1 MFTIKPW
8 GCEVSGQLL
17 GCLTPKPTAALHEIR
32 VNQNHVYMFACECE
46 MLCGGDERW
55 HAEKMTVSHKSMPAL
70 IHFVCLC
77 VCGVRQRREEDIIVT
92 GCQSKTGRGFVLWK
106 PTLCPLIFFSTLLF
120 HFLLIPIIPPASW
133 WGCGWSHKWG
143 ARGRGGSVLASFLSF
158 LLPVYPSHLFLSVF
172 LMRIWILVEV
182 GCVLSTNHGL
192 RLNSKGPLRES
203 VWWEVGLNYIG
214 TFRGGLSI
222 NTLKKS
228 FSLVPF
234 LHICV
239 LRGKHTRI
247 YNICFWLKSDFNTI
261 FNLTNNKVKTGYIT
275 EINVQ
280 TPVPF
285 LNTPR
290 YRHTLIIAKKVL
302 IFDPQP
308 NSWIIPIAACLLF
321 EL

>member
-32 VNQNHVYMFACECE
+32 ANQNHVYMFACECE

-143 ARGRGGSVLASFLSF
+143 ARGRGVGLG
-158 LLPVYPSHLFLSVF
+158 LFSVF
-172 LMRIWILVEV
+172 PST
-182 GCVLSTNHGL
+182 CLSKPSIPVCL
-192 RLNSKGPLRES
+192 SDEDLNPC
-203 VWWEVGLNYIG
+203 
-214 TFRGGLSI
+214 GGRVC
-222 NTLKKS
+222 S
-228 FSLVPF
+228 F
-234 LHICV
+234 
-239 LRGKHTRI
+239 
-247 YNICFWLKSDFNTI
+247 Y
-261 FNLTNNKVKTGYIT
+261 
-275 EINVQ
+275 Q
-280 TPVPF
+280 
-285 LNTPR
+285 
-290 YRHTLIIAKKVL
+290 
-302 IFDPQP
+302 
-308 NSWIIPIAACLLF
+308 SWIEA